1 MKDFI
6 RSVIYFIAN
15 WIFNTLCLYLC
26 ERLIPGMKII
36 PNDAVPVAIQYL
48 EPALGLTVMN
58 SLIRPLL
65 LLLLAPLNTAT
76 VGLFSLLV
84 NGFFILVL
92 KYFYPSFVTGSLW
105 DCLKAVFIFAILNSI
120 LLTLIPIDGDYLT
133 ISNVVKRRA
142 NTAPD
147 AKKKHGLIML
157 EIDGLSYNRLMKA
170 VESGKMPQVRR
181 MLENGWTARPY
192 DCGVPSQT
200 SSCQAGIL
208 FGNNDDICAFRWY
221 NRSEKHVYS
230 SSNFDDA
237 HKMESRILENG
248 AKGILTTGMSCGNI
262 MSGGAEENLL
272 TVSQILPKD
281 AADKQSRQRDLYYV
295 SLRPYLIAK
304 SVVYTLLDAFREV
317 LGYLWDKIKG
327 TTPRLNRLH
336 GFYPLV
342 RGATNI
348 LLRDISTTAFIDA
361 AAMGRDAMYTT
372 FVGYDEIAHHS
383 GPDSGEAYRALSGI
397 DRSIR
402 KICDAIEDEDVR
414 PYEVVILSDH
424 GQSFGAT
431 FKQRY
436 GLSLA
441 DYISSLAQEHS
452 LIKKAISVI
461 DVGGSDDNAVNVLAA
476 LKTISSEHS
485 SALIDSLY
493 QKLGENITDRLSNE
507 EIAQIDRTAGN
518 IIVLASGNLANAYF
532 SCAEK
537 QMTYNEIEA
546 LYPGFCEDLIGHEG
560 IGLLVIRGEDDS
572 FALGK
577 SGRRNLVTGE
587 VNGSDPLM
595 MYGDADKR
603 AEQLLRLAEF
613 PDVGDVIVVSTF
625 YEDGTVAAFE
635 ELIGSHGG
643 IGGEQTEPF
652 IMHNAAIQ
660 VEDEITNSCGVNAV
674 LCRIRDAETQL
685 KTVEEKESVSFMDLL
700 RQIADVKHWLPT
712 LFHTMLFSPA
722 AFKEVVND
730 RHYDGPSGL
739 IGLLNTVAFWLLL
752 NRYYGASG
760 KDVILNLLTLILF
773 IAIEFSACA
782 VAGIALRG
790 RWNPQGLLRVFF
802 FTNYQFLIWGPVLLI
817 VGNLS
822 TIWLVVCVVNHALM
836 LTLST
841 RAAFELSRKRSLIL
855 LPIIFLLVVIMTG
868 SAVLIRDF
876 VIYYNGKQ

>member
-1 MKDFI
+1 MKDFF
-6 RSVIYFIAN
+6 RSVIFFIAN
-15 WIFNTLCLYLC
+15 WLFNTLCLYLC
-26 ERLIPGMKII
+26 VKLIPGMKII

-65 LLLLAPLNTAT
+65 LYLLTPLNTAT
-76 VGLFSLLV
+76 VGLFSLVV

-120 LLTLIPIDGDYLT
+120 LLTLIPIDGDYLYF
-133 ISNVVKRRA
+133 SNVIKRTT

-237 HKMESRILENG
+237 HKMESRILAGG

-262 MSGGAEENLL
+262 MSGGAEESLL
-272 TVSQILPKD
+272 TVSQILPKND
-281 AADKQSRQRDLYYV
+281 ADKQSRQRDLYYV
-295 SLRPYLIAK
+295 SLRPYLLAK
-304 SVVYTLLDAFREV
+304 SVVYTQLDALREV

-402 KICDAIEDEDVR
+402 KICDAIEDEDIR

-424 GQSFGAT
+424 GQSYGAT

-441 DYISSLAQEHS
+441 DYISRLAQEHS

-461 DVGGSDDNAVNVLAA
+461 DLGGSDDNAVNVLAA

-493 QKLGENITDRLSNE
+493 QKLGENITDRISNE
-507 EIAQIDRTAGN
+507 TIAKIDRTAGN

-532 SCAEK
+532 SCAE
-537 QMTYNEIEA
+537 QQLTYREIEA

-560 IGLLVIRGEDDS
+560 VGLLVIRGEDGP

-577 SGRRNLVTGE
+577 TGRRNLVTGE
-587 VNGSDPLM
+587 VSGIDPLI

-603 AEQLLRLAEF
+603 AKQLLRLAEF
-613 PDVGDVIVVSTF
+613 PDVGDVIVISTV

-652 IMHNAAIQ
+652 IMHNAAIP
-660 VEDEITNSCGVNAV
+660 VDDEITNSCGVNAV
-674 LCRIRDAETQL
+674 LCRIRDAETPV
-685 KTVEEKESVSFMDLL
+685 KEPAEKESVSFMDLL

-712 LFHTMLFSPA
+712 LFHSMLFSPA

-730 RHYDGPSGL
+730 KRYDGPAAL
-739 IGLLNTVAFWLLL
+739 IGLLNVLFGWLMM
-752 NRYYGASG
+752 NRYYSSPGLAFIG
-760 KDVILNLLTLILF
+760 NLAVILIYM
-773 IAIEFSACA
+773 AIEYCAC
-782 VAGIALRG
+782 VAAGFALRG
-790 RWNPQGLLRVFF
+790 KWNPRGLLRAFL
-802 FTNYQFLIWGPVLLI
+802 FTHYQFLLWGPVMLI
-817 VGNLS
+817 VGQLS
-822 TIWLVVCVVNHALM
+822 TIWIVVCVLNRAM
-836 LTLST
+836 TLTGST
-841 RAAFELSRKRSLIL
+841 RYAFEIDRKRGLIL
-855 LPIIFLLVVIMTG
+855 LPIILILLAILTASV
-868 SAVLIRDF
+868 VLIREF
-876 VIYYNGKQ
+876 VIYVNTR